1 MAISTSPDLE
11 DNLTLLSQLSALP
24 NRKNLKVVLRARTE
38 KEAEILYNPPAGER
52 ADYVLLPHFTAGQYL
67 GKTIA
72 IDPEM
77 KILEQLRNK
86 DLELMRKIN
95 HI

>member
-1 MAISTSPDLE
+1 MKKMPRRPKTI
-11 DNLTLLSQLSALP
+11 
-24 NRKNLKVVLRARTE
+24 VRARTE
-38 KEAEILYNPPAGER
+38 KEAEVLYDAG

-77 KILEQLRNK
+77 KMLDQLRERDRALIEK
-86 DLELMRKIN
+86 VGHEV
-95 HI
+95 